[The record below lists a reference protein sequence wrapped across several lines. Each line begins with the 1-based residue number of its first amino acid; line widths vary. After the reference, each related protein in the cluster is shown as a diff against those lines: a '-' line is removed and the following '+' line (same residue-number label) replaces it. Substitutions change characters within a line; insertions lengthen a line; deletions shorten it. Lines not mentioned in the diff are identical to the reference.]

1 MKDGAPTQVYVPQA
15 LEANSFTIDGEKV
28 TIMQPHDYAAF
39 VWIRANKTILGGT
52 GVAWG
57 MHLWTADTQTPASR
71 QQWRNTLDQM
81 IALHPQRVIPG
92 HYPAPRR
99 RETARCALQKLISSS
114 SSRR

>member
-1 MKDGAPTQVYVPQA
+1 MA
-15 LEANSFTIDGEKV
+15 KV

-71 QQWRNTLDQM
+71 QQWRNTLD
-81 IALHPQRVIPG
+81 R
-92 HYPAPRR
+92 
-99 RETARCALQKLISSS
+99 
-114 SSRR
+114 